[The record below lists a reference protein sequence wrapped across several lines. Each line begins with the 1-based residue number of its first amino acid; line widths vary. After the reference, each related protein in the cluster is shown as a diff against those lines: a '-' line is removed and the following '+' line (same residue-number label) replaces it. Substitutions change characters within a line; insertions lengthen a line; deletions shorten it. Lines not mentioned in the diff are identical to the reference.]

1 MRLSTYHGPFSFL
14 SDKFSLTTIT
24 FVGLVEYFDI
34 RYWLPTILYNL
45 FQFSKNNK
53 PVIKS
58 VNQAIMSVS
67 P

>member
-34 RYWLPTILYNL
+34 GYWLPTILYNL

-53 PVIKS
+53 PVI
-58 VNQAIMSVS
+58 V
-67 P
+67 